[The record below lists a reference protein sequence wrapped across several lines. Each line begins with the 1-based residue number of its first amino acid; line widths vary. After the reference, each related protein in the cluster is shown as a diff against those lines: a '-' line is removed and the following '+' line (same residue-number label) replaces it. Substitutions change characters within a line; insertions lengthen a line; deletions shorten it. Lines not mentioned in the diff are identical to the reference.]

1 MYLSESEILEMKHNL
16 RQVFAHQKTI
26 SSHLNFSGAIGSTDS
41 RCTKPKTIWIQSK
54 HDVEILSNHNKATK
68 VVYDSPISTR
78 VRRPCEMLANCEFS
92 LHGVRNS
99 RFQFNIQLE
108 QQQQRDDNLLFANL
122 HSCPQSVRTAC
133 ELRISSSW
141 K

>member
-1 MYLSESEILEMKHNL
+1 MYLSGSEILEMKHNL
-16 RQVFAHQKTI
+16 RQVFASPKKLFRAT
-26 SSHLNFSGAIGSTDS
+26 LTYFSGAIGSMKSITV
-41 RCTKPKTIWIQSK
+41 WIQSK

-78 VRRPCEMLANCEFS
+78 VRRPYEMLPNCAFS

-108 QQQQRDDNLLFANL
+108 QQQQRDDNLRFANL
-122 HSCPQSVRTAC
+122 HSCPPSVRTAC